1 MIRTAWVT
9 LNLLVATLLIGTAVL
24 LAALF
29 RVRGSFYDKASRAWA
44 RWALLASHTP
54 VYVEGLE
61 HIRPDR
67 PQIVVANHQS
77 WYDVFALAAVLPKSN
92 RFVAKKELAY
102 IPLFGVAWKAAGH
115 ISIDRTNRESALRS
129 LDRAGRQLREERS
142 AVVMFAEG
150 TRSPTGELLPFKK
163 GAFMLALHTG
173 VEIVPVA
180 VTGTRRILPKGGWRI
195 RPGPIIVRIGE
206 PVQPPHARDPD
217 RDRLMETVREHIRQM
232 LEEPHTLRR
241 AS

>member
-1 MIRTAWVT
+1 MIRTVWVAM
-9 LNLLVATLLIGTAVL
+9 NLLVATALLGSAVL
-24 LAALF
+24 VAALL
-29 RVRGSFYDKASRAWA
+29 RVRGRFYHWVSRTWA
-44 RWALLASHTP
+44 RWALWASHTP
-54 VYVEGLE
+54 VYVEGIE
-61 HIRPDR
+61 HVQPDE

-77 WYDVFALAAVLPKSN
+77 WYDVFALAAVLKSS
-92 RFVAKKELAY
+92 RFIAKKELAY
-102 IPLFGVAWKAAGH
+102 IPLFGIAWKAAGH

-142 AVVMFAEG
+142 AVIIFAEG

-217 RDRLMETVREHIRQM
+217 RDRLMETVRERIQQM
-232 LEEPHTLRR
+232 LAEPHTLRR